1 MSEPEINT
9 PFTVYNQF
17 VEDSQQNP
25 VINTFWINEQQ
36 RLAMQRQQ
44 DLLWLEN
51 YTTNLEP

>member
-17 VEDSQQNP
+17 VEDSQQNS